1 MCKPFRTLL
10 LSLALLMAA
19 PAGVL
24 AAWRVSLLTCGPGD
38 EIYELYGHTALRLHN
53 AATGDDR
60 VYNYGIFNFDKPHFV
75 WRFIMGQTDYELGVE
90 PYDRFVYAYYYAG
103 RSVVEQE
110 LNLTPGEAERLCA
123 LLEEN
128 YRPENRVYRYNFLY
142 DNCTTRAVAML
153 ERAIDG
159 RLVLPA
165 VQEEKT
171 FRDIIHEFSAGSPW
185 DKAGQDLLIGSEVD
199 RPIDVRLQ
207 LFAPIYAER
216 YLARAVI
223 VRPDGRREPLVG
235 QTHTVVDVPAAAG
248 GGRFVT
254 PGLVVAVLFLAA
266 GAVCVAEW
274 RRRRVALAFDA
285 VQMVLR
291 GAAGCIIALLFFFS
305 EHPAVDSNW
314 LLLLLNPLPLLV
326 LPFYIWRRRR
336 GLRNLYHPAL
346 LAVVL
351 LFLGVWAAG
360 VQSFQPEIIGLA
372 LILLI
377 QCVTAIAVERNVRKQ
392 QNTAAAPTRAA
403 HMRDKQ

>member
-19 PAGVL
+19 PAGAL
-24 AAWRVSLLTCGPGD
+24 AAWRVSLLTCGPGE

-60 VYNYGIFNFDKPHFV
+60 VYNYGIFNFEKPHFV

-110 LNLTPGEAERLCA
+110 LNLTPGEAERLCV

-185 DKAGQDLLIGSEVD
+185 DEAGQDLLIGAEVD

-216 YLARAVI
+216 YLARGVI

-235 QTHTVVDVPAAAG
+235 QTHTIVDVPAAAG

-326 LPFYIWRRRR
+326 LPVYIWRRRR
-336 GLRNLYHPAL
+336 GLRDLYHPVL
-346 LAVVL
+346 LALVL
-351 LFLGVWAAG
+351 LFFALWAAG
-360 VQSFQPEIIGLA
+360 VQRFQPEMGALA
-372 LILLI
+372 LILLM
-377 QCVTAIAVERNVRKQ
+377 QSVTALAVERSVRKQ
-392 QNTAAAPTRAA
+392 QNTTAAPACAA
-403 HMRDKQ
+403 DKRDKQ